1 MTSSYAHVMD
11 RQATISSRL
20 ESPITANLEN
30 LQAKKNFSV
39 SHLLDLEEAREM
51 VGSQADESVGE
62 TGRTMLESPGLTSGS
77 DTTQQENEQLN
88 SEEKKKRKQRRNRT
102 TFNSSQLQALE
113 RVFERTHYPDAF
125 VREDLARRVNLT
137 EARVQ
142 VWFQNRRAKFRRN
155 ERAML
160 ASKNASL
167 LKSYSGDVT
176 AVEQPIVPRPAPRPN
191 DYLSWGS
198 AAPYSTMATYPPTC
212 ANTTSTQGMNMAN
225 SIANLRLKAKEYSLN
240 QIVKTAQ
247 GLLFGEQINEQGS
260 AKSVRSG
267 RRSVW
272 MLSGRS
278 VSPFR
283 QPGPADL
290 KCFQM
295 CVGCDPF
302 APPPAPSPQA
312 WGPGPLHQG

>member
-11 RQATISSRL
+11 RPAVLPNRL
-20 ESPITANLEN
+20 ESPITANHLEN

-51 VGSQADESVGE
+51 VGAQGDEGAAE
-62 TGRTMLESPGLTSGS
+62 AGRSMLESPGLTSGS
-77 DTTQQENEQLN
+77 DTAQQDSKLDKKRGAFSAAYVCVSDEQLN

-176 AVEQPIVPRPAPRPN
+176 SVEQPIVPRPAPRPS
-191 DYLSWGS
+191 DYLSWSGS
-198 AAPYSTMATYPPTC
+198 PPYSAMATYSPSC
-212 ANTTSTQGMNMAN
+212 ANNNTAQGVNMAN

-240 QIVKTAQ
+240 QVPTV
-247 GLLFGEQINEQGS
+247 N
-260 AKSVRSG
+260 
-267 RRSVW
+267 
-272 MLSGRS
+272 
-278 VSPFR
+278 
-283 QPGPADL
+283 
-290 KCFQM
+290 
-295 CVGCDPF
+295 
-302 APPPAPSPQA
+302 
-312 WGPGPLHQG
+312 

>member
-11 RQATISSRL
+11 RQASLSNRL
-20 ESPITANLEN
+20 ESPITSNLDN

-39 SHLLDLEEAREM
+39 SHLLDLEEAGEM
-51 VGSQADESVGE
+51 VGTQADESIGE
-62 TGRTMLESPGLTSGS
+62 AGRSMLESPGLTSGS
-77 DTTQQENEQLN
+77 DTTQQENEQMN
-88 SEEKKKRKQRRNRT
+88 TEEKKKRKQRRNRT

-198 AAPYSTMATYPPTC
+198 AAPYS
-212 ANTTSTQGMNMAN
+212 
-225 SIANLRLKAKEYSLN
+225 
-240 QIVKTAQ
+240 
-247 GLLFGEQINEQGS
+247 LFLALSPVAPLCQHEQGGP
-260 AKSVRSG
+260 RSCDPPDERHG
-267 RRSVW
+267 NLPAHLLQHQHVP
-272 MLSGRS
+272 GHEHGQQH
-278 VSPFR
+278 R
-283 QPGPADL
+283 QPAAQSQGVQLEPGAHGQLRGGEAGGALRPWTPAD
-290 KCFQM
+290 
-295 CVGCDPF
+295 
-302 APPPAPSPQA
+302 
-312 WGPGPLHQG
+312 GPRLWVQHHLTHPGS

>member
-1 MTSSYAHVMD
+1 MTSGYMHVMD
-11 RQATISSRL
+11 RSNRL

-39 SHLLDLEEAREM
+39 SHLLDLEEAGEM
-51 VGSQADESVGE
+51 VGTPSDETTGE
-62 TGRTMLESPGLTSGS
+62 AARSMLESPGLTSGS

-88 SEEKKKRKQRRNRT
+88 TEEKKKRKQRRNRT

-167 LKSYSGDVT
+167 LKSYPGDVT

-191 DYLSWGS
+191 DYLSWGAS
-198 AAPYSTMATYPPTC
+198 APYSAMATYPPTC
-212 ANTTSTQGMNMAN
+212 ANTNTAQGMNMAN
-225 SIANLRLKAKEYSLN
+225 SIANLRLKAKEYSMN
-240 QIVKTAQ
+240 QVPTV
-247 GLLFGEQINEQGS
+247 N
-260 AKSVRSG
+260 
-267 RRSVW
+267 
-272 MLSGRS
+272 
-278 VSPFR
+278 
-283 QPGPADL
+283 
-290 KCFQM
+290 
-295 CVGCDPF
+295 
-302 APPPAPSPQA
+302 
-312 WGPGPLHQG
+312 

>member
-51 VGSQADESVGE
+51 VGSQTDENVGDA
-62 TGRTMLESPGLTSGS
+62 GRTMLESPGLTSGS

-167 LKSYSGDVT
+167 LKSYSGDLT

-198 AAPYSTMATYPPTC
+198 TAPYSAMATYPPTC
-212 ANTTSTQGMNMAN
+212 ANATSTQGMNMAN

-240 QIVKTAQ
+240 QVPTV
-247 GLLFGEQINEQGS
+247 N
-260 AKSVRSG
+260 
-267 RRSVW
+267 
-272 MLSGRS
+272 
-278 VSPFR
+278 
-283 QPGPADL
+283 
-290 KCFQM
+290 
-295 CVGCDPF
+295 
-302 APPPAPSPQA
+302 
-312 WGPGPLHQG
+312 

>member
-11 RQATISSRL
+11 RQASISNRL
-20 ESPITANLEN
+20 ESPITSNLDN

-39 SHLLDLEEAREM
+39 SHLLDLEEAGEM
-51 VGSQADESVGE
+51 VGTQADESVGE
-62 TGRTMLESPGLTSGS
+62 AGRSMLESPGLTSGS
-77 DTTQQENEQLN
+77 DTRRPDPARDFNLLMFNHPPSGDEQMN
-88 SEEKKKRKQRRNRT
+88 TEEKKKRKQRRNRT

-176 AVEQPIVPRPAPRPN
+176 AVEQPIVPRPAQPRPN

-198 AAPYSTMATYPPTC
+198 AAPYSAMATYPPTC
-212 ANTTSTQGMNMAN
+212 SNTNTSQGMNMAN

-240 QIVKTAQ
+240 QVPTV
-247 GLLFGEQINEQGS
+247 N
-260 AKSVRSG
+260 
-267 RRSVW
+267 
-272 MLSGRS
+272 
-278 VSPFR
+278 
-283 QPGPADL
+283 
-290 KCFQM
+290 
-295 CVGCDPF
+295 
-302 APPPAPSPQA
+302 
-312 WGPGPLHQG
+312 

>member
-1 MTSSYAHVMD
+1 MTSGYAHVMD
-11 RQATISSRL
+11 RQASRL
-20 ESPITANLEN
+20 ESPLSANLES
-30 LQAKKNFSV
+30 LQAKKNFTV

-51 VGSQADESVGE
+51 VGAQADESAGEVG
-62 TGRTMLESPGLTSGS
+62 RNMMESPGLTSGS
-77 DTTQQENEQLN
+77 DTTQQDNEHVS

-160 ASKNASL
+160 ANKNASM

-198 AAPYSTMATYPPTC
+198 TSPYSAMATYPPTC
-212 ANTTSTQGMNMAN
+212 STTTSVQGVNMAN

-240 QIVKTAQ
+240 QVPTV
-247 GLLFGEQINEQGS
+247 N
-260 AKSVRSG
+260 
-267 RRSVW
+267 
-272 MLSGRS
+272 
-278 VSPFR
+278 
-283 QPGPADL
+283 
-290 KCFQM
+290 
-295 CVGCDPF
+295 
-302 APPPAPSPQA
+302 
-312 WGPGPLHQG
+312 

>member
-1 MTSSYAHVMD
+1 MTSSYTHGMD
-11 RQATISSRL
+11 RNRL
-20 ESPITANLEN
+20 ESPVAANLDH

-39 SHLLDLEEAREM
+39 SHLLDLEEAGEM

-62 TGRTMLESPGLTSGS
+62 AGRSLLESPGLTSGS
-77 DTTQQENEQLN
+77 DTNQQDNEQMN
-88 SEEKKKRKQRRNRT
+88 TEEKKKRKQRRNRT

-167 LKSYSGDVT
+167 LKSYSGEVT

-198 AAPYSTMATYPPTC
+198 TAPYSTMAAYPPSC
-212 ANTTSTQGMNMAN
+212 SNTNTSPGMNMAN

-240 QIVKTAQ
+240 QVPTV
-247 GLLFGEQINEQGS
+247 N
-260 AKSVRSG
+260 
-267 RRSVW
+267 
-272 MLSGRS
+272 
-278 VSPFR
+278 
-283 QPGPADL
+283 
-290 KCFQM
+290 
-295 CVGCDPF
+295 
-302 APPPAPSPQA
+302 
-312 WGPGPLHQG
+312 

>member
-1 MTSSYAHVMD
+1 MYFSLFDVFVSFECVLYPTLYQYALCMCVYMYVCVNVCMRARVSVCLYLCVFVCMCVYVPACVHAYVCECVCVCPC
-11 RQATISSRL
+11 L
-20 ESPITANLEN
+20 CVCPCV
-30 LQAKKNFSV
+30 SV
-39 SHLLDLEEAREM
+39 SVSVTVCAR
-51 VGSQADESVGE
+51 VSVPVCVSVCVPVCVSV
-62 TGRTMLESPGLTSGS
+62 LVCVCAS
-77 DTTQQENEQLN
+77 DEQLN
-88 SEEKKKRKQRRNRT
+88 AEEKKKRKQRRNRT

-198 AAPYSTMATYPPTC
+198 AAPYSAMASYPPTC
-212 ANTTSTQGMNMAN
+212 SNTTSSTGVNMAN
-225 SIANLRLKAKEYSLN
+225 SIAHLRLKAKEYNLN
-240 QIVKTAQ
+240 QVPTV
-247 GLLFGEQINEQGS
+247 N
-260 AKSVRSG
+260 
-267 RRSVW
+267 
-272 MLSGRS
+272 
-278 VSPFR
+278 
-283 QPGPADL
+283 
-290 KCFQM
+290 
-295 CVGCDPF
+295 
-302 APPPAPSPQA
+302 
-312 WGPGPLHQG
+312 